1 MNPLSWIVFG
11 LILAMLAALTNPR
24 LTTESLISATIL
36 GIAGAVLGGLTASV
50 LLGQD
55 VAGFSLVSLLVAAS
69 GAAILLSAGKFF
81 QKGGQYG
88 T

>member
-11 LILAMLAALTNPR
+11 LILSFVAALTTPH
-24 LTTESLISATIL
+24 LTTENLISATIL
-36 GIAGAVLGGLTASV
+36 GIAGAVLGGLTASM

-55 VAGFSLVSLLVAAS
+55 VAGFSIVSLLIAVI
-69 GAAILLSAGKFF
+69 GAGILLSAGKFF
-81 QKGGQYG
+81 QRGEQYG

>member
-1 MNPLSWIVFG
+1 MSPLSWIIFG
-11 LILAMLAALTNPR
+11 LVLAILAALTNPR

-55 VAGFSLVSLLVAAS
+55 VAGFSPVSLLIAAL
-69 GAAILLSAGKFF
+69 GAGILLSAGKYF
-81 QKGGQYG
+81 QKGGHYG